1 MAYFPDETATTI
13 RRVYESP
20 AENYARRQFCGYCGT
35 PLTFWTEQP
44 HGEGDY
50 IHVTLGSLCRDDL
63 GDLDELGLIPES
75 PGSEEGGG
83 RAGGDGSSEVSVRGG
98 GGSVGALEVAQQ
110 ASEAQRVSAALS
122 TAAQPIGRESRGIPW
137 IESLVEGSSLG
148 GRLKRA
154 SVTRRSA
161 DGSAWAQWHIV
172 EYSDDGHGQVEGE
185 AGGPSSGNNGKRK
198 LADRDDVQQ

>member
-1 MAYFPDETATTI
+1 
-13 RRVYESP
+13 VYENP

-75 PGSEEGGG
+75 PSEEEPS
-83 RAGGDGSSEVSVRGG
+83 GDVSQLPVR
-98 GGSVGALEVAQQ
+98 GALEAAQQ
-110 ASEAQRVSAALS
+110 ASEAQRVSATLS
-122 TAAQPIGRESRGIPW
+122 NASQPIGRESRGIPW

-172 EYSDDGHGQVEGE
+172 EYNDDDQAESE
-185 AGGPSSGNNGKRK
+185 PGGSYGNNGKRK
-198 LADRDDVQQ
+198 LADREDGDHQ